1 MPENAATPPPAAMPR
16 PATAATLSKTRLALA
31 FLVAVASDAVSYGM
45 AWVPPVQ
52 WAIDL
57 VTALL
62 LFGLL
67 GWRWALLP
75 GLVAE
80 AIPGVAAFPVWI
92 LVVAAVALWGEITRT
107 SPPADRR

>member
-1 MPENAATPPPAAMPR
+1 MTEHAPTRPPAVTLR
-16 PATAATLSKTRLALA
+16 PAAASTLSKTRLALA

-45 AWVPPVQ
+45 AWMPPVQ

-92 LVVAAVALWGEITRT
+92 LVVAAVALWGEVTRPA
-107 SPPADRR
+107 PPSDRR